1 MMLTLSEAA
10 VVASLAVAAIAS
22 GNDQG
27 VLAVLQA
34 GAERSEGMEAI
45 GIVRC

>member
-10 VVASLAVAAIAS
+10 VAALAVAAIAS
-22 GNDQG
+22 DNDQG
-27 VLAVLQA
+27 ILLAVPQA

-45 GIVRC
+45 GIVQC

>member
-1 MMLTLSEAA
+1 MLTLSEAA
-10 VVASLAVAAIAS
+10 VAALAVDAIAS
-22 GNDQG
+22 DNDQG
-27 VLAVLQA
+27 VLAVPQA